1 MAQKTTKTESKL
13 VMGWGALRNVL
24 EQGDPRRILAGR
36 FQGEKKMIQTARNS
50 PQRHQRVKRRQRVVM
65 ARKKRITNAV
75 KAAVKLFLFG
85 TALVCVGANV
95 FHHLNTSP
103 TFAISHIAVSGNTHV
118 TAREVIA
125 QSGIGEGMNIF
136 QVSLAETAA
145 SIGRIPWVDKARIE
159 RALPDEV
166 HIEITERIP
175 VAVAVSDEL
184 LYIDSEGKVL
194 AQFDPSDSIC
204 APLITAKALAGLK
217 PGDTLG
223 VEGIDRALELIRI
236 ASEKNVPPELGLAEI
251 NIDDPSNIIMV
262 AEQSG
267 ASVFLGSGEDLED
280 KLWRLIKIAE
290 AISENERL
298 RIVNLER
305 VDMRFDSIV
314 PAKFKGT

>member
-1 MAQKTTKTESKL
+1 MKSKSKL
-13 VMGWGALRNVL
+13 VMGWGALRNVF

-36 FQGEKKMIQTARNS
+36 FQGEKKTIQTARNS
-50 PQRHQRVKRRQRVVM
+50 PQRHQRVKQRQRILM
-65 ARKKRITNAV
+65 ARKKRVANAV
-75 KAAVKLFLFG
+75 TAAIKLLLFG
-85 TALVCVGANV
+85 AALMGLGANV
-95 FHHLNTSP
+95 FNYLNASS

-125 QSGIGEGMNIF
+125 QSGMGEGMNIF

-145 SIGRIPWVDKARIE
+145 SIGQMPWVDKARIE

-166 HIEITERIP
+166 HIEITERKP

-184 LYIDSEGKVL
+184 LYVDSEGKVL

-204 APLITAKALAGLK
+204 VPLITAKSLAGLK

-223 VEGIDRALELIRI
+223 VEGVGKALELIRI
-236 ASEKNVPPELGLAEI
+236 ATERNVPPELGLAEI
-251 NIDDPSNIIMV
+251 NIDDPSNIIMI

-267 ASVFLGSGEDLED
+267 ASVFLGSGEDLEG

-298 RIVNLER
+298 RMANLER